1 MGTSKLSTMK
11 SGIVYRRQAQNNDRT
26 AKLSGQ
32 NAPVTCENALHATKG
47 PDGHGYPIQVF
58 NALLSQQVDEGRIL
72 EQKYKSVKE
81 LRNNPVLHDNADR
94 EDCNSPVT
102 CEKTVREAHSQSRH
116 DMVNHPTHYTQGRQ
130 DMVNHPSHYTQK
142 NDVVNHP
149 SHYCQGGI
157 ECIDAIQSAVTG
169 LSGMQAVCAGN
180 VIKYTWRY
188 QFKNGAEDLRKAR
201 FYLDRL
207 IRIVEKGGQ

>member
-11 SGIVYRRQAQNNDRT
+11 SGIVYKRQAQNNDRT
-26 AKLSGQ
+26 TKLSGQ
-32 NAPVTCENALHATKG
+32 NASVTRENALHATKDR
-47 PDGHGYPIQVF
+47 DGYGYPIRVF

-72 EQKYKSVKE
+72 EQKYKSAKE
-81 LRNNPVLHDNADR
+81 LR
-94 EDCNSPVT
+94 NSPVT
-102 CEKTVREAHSQSRH
+102 CEKTVRAQKR
-116 DMVNHPTHYTQGRQ
+116 PTSG
-130 DMVNHPSHYTQK
+130 DVVNHPSHYTQGS
-142 NDVVNHP
+142 V
-149 SHYCQGGI
+149 

-207 IRIVEKGGQ
+207 IRIVEGR